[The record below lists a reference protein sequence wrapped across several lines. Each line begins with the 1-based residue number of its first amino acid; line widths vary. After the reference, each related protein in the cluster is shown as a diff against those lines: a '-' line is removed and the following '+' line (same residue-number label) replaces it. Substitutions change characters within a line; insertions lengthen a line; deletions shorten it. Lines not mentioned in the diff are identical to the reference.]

1 MSNYAFLNDQL
12 SKRTSIFG
20 LRLWVVLGICVGAAI
35 VLVLFLISLWF
46 TSRRN
51 GSSSSSSSKAKSP
64 QNPTIPSV
72 SKEIQEIRI
81 DHSRNPTHPPPQP
94 QPQPDPKLQVHNH
107 SDPLLESDP
116 LARAQALLSQPEEG
130 SPVAG
135 RRRIHIEI
143 GKDHRIS
150 YPEKGGGS
158 SHGSGEARSG
168 DQTVIAVPEVSHL
181 GWGHWYTLRELE
193 VSTNGF
199 ADENVIGEGGY
210 GIVYSGI
217 MEDNTQVAVKNLLN
231 NRGQA
236 EKEFK
241 VEVEA
246 IGRVRHKNLV
256 RLLGYCAEGAHRML
270 VYEYVDNGN
279 LEQWLHGDVGP
290 CSPLTWEIRMNIIL
304 GTAKG
309 LTYLHEGLEPKVVH
323 RDIKSSNILL
333 DRQWNPKVSD
343 FGLAKLLGSERSY
356 VTTRV
361 MGTFGYVAPEYAST
375 GMLNE
380 RSDVYSFGILLME
393 IITGRNPV
401 DYSRPPGE
409 VNLVEWL
416 KTMVTNRNAEGVVDP
431 RLPEKPS
438 SRALKRALLVALR
451 CVDPNAQK
459 RPKMGHVIH
468 MLEADEFPFR
478 DDRRTG
484 REQGRPQR
492 NGMMVEKHVS
502 ESGDSSGYESS
513 IQTKTALWRK
523 QQPEEER

>member
-1 MSNYAFLNDQL
+1 MSGNDKHGFLNDEL

-35 VLVLFLISLWF
+35 VLVMFLISLWF
-46 TSRRN
+46 TSRR
-51 GSSSSSSSKAKSP
+51 SK
-64 QNPTIPSV
+64 QNPSSQKPTIQNV

-81 DHSRNPTHPPPQP
+81 DPNRTQTPY
-94 QPQPDPKLQVHNH
+94 PDPVPEPDQDQLAGAEQKAL
-107 SDPLLESDP
+107 LLEDETQIE
-116 LARAQALLSQPEEG
+116 RQRNI
-130 SPVAG
+130 V
-135 RRRIHIEI
+135 HIEI
-143 GKDHRIS
+143 GKGHRIA
-150 YPEKGGGS
+150 YPERGGGS
-158 SHGSGEARSG
+158 G
-168 DQTVIAVPEVSHL
+168 DQVVAVPEVSHL

-193 VSTNGF
+193 VATDGF
-199 ADENVIGEGGY
+199 SDENVIGEGGY
-210 GIVYSGI
+210 GIVYSGVL
-217 MEDNTQVAVKNLLN
+217 EDNTRVAVKNLLN

-256 RLLGYCAEGAHRML
+256 RLLGYCAEGAHRIL

-290 CSPLTWEIRMNIIL
+290 CSPLTWDIRMNVVL

-333 DRQWNPKVSD
+333 DKQWNSKVSD

-380 RSDVYSFGILLME
+380 RSDVYSFGILIME
-393 IITGRNPV
+393 IISGRNPV
-401 DYSRPPGE
+401 DYSRPQGE
-409 VNLVEWL
+409 VNLVDWL
-416 KTMVTNRNAEGVVDP
+416 KAMVTNRNAEGVLDP
-431 RLPEKPS
+431 KLPEKPS

-468 MLEADEFPFR
+468 MLEADDFPFR
-478 DDRRTG
+478 DERRVG
-484 REQGRPQR
+484 REQGRTHR
-492 NGMMVEKHVS
+492 DGIKERYMEKRLI

-513 IQTKTALWRK
+513 VQTNRSLQRK
-523 QQPEEER
+523 EERDEDH